1 MKLTMIIVG
10 ALAVTV
16 GGVSAAES
24 DYFLRAKQAI
34 SEGMKDPDSVKF
46 GKLFEGRGSS
56 GKQTIC
62 GEVNAKNGF
71 GGYTG
76 MTPFIYFVDT
86 DQATRVD
93 IQNAKQI
100 TDPKI
105 LEMMIIGF
113 LAYRVDCRPSG
124 Q

>member
-1 MKLTMIIVG
+1 
-10 ALAVTV
+10 
-16 GGVSAAES
+16 
-24 DYFLRAKQAI
+24 
-34 SEGMKDPDSVKF
+34 
-46 GKLFEGRGSS
+46 
-56 GKQTIC
+56 
-62 GEVNAKNGF
+62 
-71 GGYTG
+71 

-113 LAYRVDCRPSG
+113 LAYRVDCMTCPG
-124 Q
+124 IFGPVIT

>member
-10 ALAVTV
+10 ALAVTA

-34 SEGMKDPDSVKF
+34 SEGMRDPDSVKF

>member
-1 MKLTMIIVG
+1 M
-10 ALAVTV
+10 
-16 GGVSAAES
+16 
-24 DYFLRAKQAI
+24 R
-34 SEGMKDPDSVKF
+34 DPDSVKF